1 MQENGYR
8 MYIMIT
14 SDIVEAAFAMIDH
27 ITLFSPCLLLLQGN
41 VNFFC
46 VKDCKKCGTWV
57 GLQEKLMKVYMF
69 EMTVQIDNISKTS
82 YGMLLIN
89 IVSVVYGNDN

>member
-1 MQENGYR
+1 MQENGYC

-14 SDIVEAAFAMIDH
+14 SDIVGAAFAMTDH

-46 VKDCKKCGTWV
+46 VKDCKKCGT
-57 GLQEKLMKVYMF
+57 
-69 EMTVQIDNISKTS
+69 
-82 YGMLLIN
+82 
-89 IVSVVYGNDN
+89 